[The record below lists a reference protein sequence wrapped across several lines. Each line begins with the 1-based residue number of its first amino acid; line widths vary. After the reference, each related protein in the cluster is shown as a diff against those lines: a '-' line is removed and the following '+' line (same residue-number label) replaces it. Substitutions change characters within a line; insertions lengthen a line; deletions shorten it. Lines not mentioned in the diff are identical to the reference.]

1 MKRKTTLFALL
12 VLFASV
18 LFAAPVDPEKARE
31 IAVSFWNS
39 KAELNKNVTLKLVDD
54 APAKAGAVKDNT
66 VSKIPEQYYLFSAG
80 DNGGFVIISG
90 DDRLSP
96 VVGYSDRGFAGEMPP
111 ALAEWLDEYSEYVD
125 DVRAGIVMP
134 VKAAAAAPGDKI
146 EPMLQTSW
154 NQSAPYNNYCPEVNG
169 QKTPTGC
176 TATAM
181 AQVMKFHEWPVTP
194 TTNVVW
200 KNNITGESETLY
212 LTSRTYQWSKML
224 SHYRNGYTAEE
235 ADAVATL
242 MVDVG
247 KSIGSNYALAGTGSN
262 EIYVSYALVNIFD
275 YSPDVTIVRRSEHTD
290 EEYVSIIRENLE
302 ARQPIVYT
310 GLSQSYG
317 AGHAFVCDGI
327 DENNMLHI
335 DWGWDG
341 SYNGY
346 FDMTSMAPG
355 GAGIGGGEDR
365 YNVGQS
371 MIVNIRPR
379 KSDEQSVAGV
389 PTVYMMNV
397 VDARANLSQGAP
409 EDLYR
414 QSISYDASGNA
425 SIRFS
430 AGFLN
435 WSHSNVEVSMVVG
448 FEKDGEPVSLVKVAE
463 PQEMDFNDSFGY
475 YITLP
480 ISNLQ
485 SSEDYL
491 EKGSYRVRMYYAD
504 SNDNVYLVRGA
515 ENGLLLEVGDTY
527 VTLSKELPAIEVS
540 SVTFHKTPQMKGD
553 GLAFDARFKTVN
565 DKGATVLIVPV
576 VNRLLDN
583 GSYSRAILTSEAEM
597 IQVYDDRD
605 IVATFETSYAFP
617 DDGEYYLSFMYNLKN
632 EFIDRTMDVDNANLF
647 DIAGKSSDIIIKS
660 QFDGATPSTT
670 AISATSVNWG
680 ESLEVKATVK
690 NITTTSDSFTG
701 ILAIVIEENST
712 KKSYVLAKEYV
723 EGLAKNAKVELS
735 YKAPDYAPIVV
746 PGYYT
751 AYVCEV
757 KNGKL
762 EKIKQSATTC
772 DFAIGTGASNL
783 VYADARMVINDG
795 SNVRQGVP
803 FDLKVSLNTVG
814 GGFDG
819 YIRVQVTNGLAKYVE
834 SDYIP
839 VSLNGDNAVD
849 VIVPCTCSDKTIL
862 GRYRMNI
869 NYYNS
874 KKGKIGTVSNNTIE
888 YPDNGYFWVADVTAI
903 DELHDGESGVAAGEG
918 CIDVIADDAVVT
930 VYTLDG
936 RTVYRGAAAT
946 VTVEKGLYVVTVA
959 VPGKAVETT
968 KILVK

>member
-1 MKRKTTLFALL
+1 MKKTTTLSILILF
-12 VLFASV
+12 FAITA
-18 LFAAPVDPEKARE
+18 FAGPVDPEKALE
-31 IAVSFWNS
+31 IANSFWKS
-39 KAELNKNVTLKLVDD
+39 
-54 APAKAGAVKDNT
+54 
-66 VSKIPEQYYLFSAG
+66 IPEQEQSELHLSPVGPSKSAGRDGVQKADAQYYLFAPEDKS
-80 DNGGFVIISG
+80 GFVIVSG
-90 DDRLSP
+90 EDRLAP
-96 VVGYSDRGFAGEMPP
+96 VVGYSTGACMGDMPP
-111 ALAEWLDEYSEYVD
+111 ALAEWLDEYSEYVN

-134 VKAAAAAPGDKI
+134 AKTAVAAHGEKI
-146 EPMLQTSW
+146 EPMLKTSW

-181 AQVMKFHEWPVTP
+181 AQVMKFHEWPVKAT
-194 TTNVVW
+194 
-200 KNNITGESETLY
+200 KNIYWMSNITGKEEY
-212 LTSRTYQWSKML
+212 VKLTSHSYKWSDML
-224 SHYRNGYTAEE
+224 DHYRNGYTQAQ
-235 ADAVATL
+235 ADAVAQL

-247 KSIGSNYALAGTGSN
+247 KSIGSSYALAGTGSN

-310 GLSQSYG
+310 GMSQSYG

-379 KSDEQSVAGV
+379 KSDEQSVAGT

-397 VDARANLSQGAP
+397 VDARADLKQGAP

-435 WSHSNVEVSMVVG
+435 WSHSSVKVSMVVG
-448 FEKDGEPVSLVKVAE
+448 LEKDGEPVSMVKVAD
-463 PQEMDFNDSFGY
+463 PKGMDFNDSFGY

-540 SVTFHKTPQMKGD
+540 SVTFHKTPHMKGD

-576 VNRLLDN
+576 VNRLLEN
-583 GSYSRAILTSEAEM
+583 GSYSRTILTSEAEM

-617 DDGEYYLSFMYNLKN
+617 DYGEYYLSFMYNLKN

-647 DIAGKSSDIIIKS
+647 DIEGKCENFIIEPLP
-660 QFDGATPSTT
+660 DGAVLMT
-670 AISATSVNWG
+670 
-680 ESLEVKATVK
+680 ESLSLDESYVAWGSSLKITATVK
-690 NITTTSDSFTG
+690 NIASSDDVYNGNIRLIAEDVNSGDRYT
-701 ILAIVIEENST
+701 LLNRQIEALEKDKQET
-712 KKSYVLAKEYV
+712 
-723 EGLAKNAKVELS
+723 LS
-735 YKAPDYAPIVV
+735 YNSPDYLPMLSPGRYVV
-746 PGYYT
+746 YI
-751 AYVCEV
+751 CELKDGV
-757 KNGKL
+757 WS
-762 EKIKQSATTC
+762 KIKQSAATC
-772 DFAIGTGASNL
+772 YVNITDNGSVAPYVDG
-783 VYADARMVINDG
+783 VCEING
-795 SNVRQGVP
+795 GNKVRQGVP
-803 FDLKVSLNTVG
+803 FTAKLNLNCVNGDFEGFVRVLISKGLSSYITSEYISVSLKKGVATEV
-814 GGFDG
+814 
-819 YIRVQVTNGLAKYVE
+819 
-834 SDYIP
+834 
-839 VSLNGDNAVD
+839 
-849 VIVPCTCSDKTIL
+849 VIDCTCSEKTPL

-869 NYYNS
+869 NYYDSN
-874 KKGKIGTVSNNTIE
+874 KTKLGVVSNNTFV

-903 DELHDGESGVAAGEG
+903 AEMHDGESGVVAGEG
-918 CIDVIADDAVVT
+918 CINVIADDAVVT

>member
-31 IAVSFWNS
+31 MAVLFWNS

-54 APAKAGAVKDNT
+54 APSKAGAVKDNT
-66 VSKIPEQYYLFSAG
+66 VSKVPEQYYLFSAG

-125 DVRAGIVMP
+125 DVRSGIVMP

-181 AQVMKFHEWPVTP
+181 AQIMKFHEWPLTP
-194 TTNVVW
+194 KANVIW
-200 KNNITGESETLY
+200 KNNITGVSETLY
-212 LTSRTYQWSKML
+212 LTSHTYDWSKML
-224 SHYRNGYTAEE
+224 PHYRNGYTAEQ

-247 KSIGSNYALAGTGSN
+247 KAIDSNYALAGTGSS
-262 EIYVSYALVNIFD
+262 EVSASYALVNVFD
-275 YSPDVTIVRRSEHTD
+275 YSPDATIVRRSEYTD
-290 EEYVSIIRENLE
+290 EEFVAIIRENLE
-302 ARQPIVYT
+302 ARQPLLYT
-310 GLSQSYG
+310 GHSQSYG
-317 AGHAFVCDGI
+317 SGHAFVCDGI

-341 SYNGY
+341 TYNGY
-346 FDMTSMAPG
+346 FDMTYMTPEG
-355 GAGIGGGEDR
+355 TGIGGGEGS
-365 YNVGQS
+365 YNVGQA
-371 MIVNIRPR
+371 IIANIRPR
-379 KSDEQSVAGV
+379 VDGEPDEEGV

-397 VDARANLSQGAP
+397 VDVRAASNPAT
-409 EDLYR
+409 LYE
-414 QSISYDASGNA
+414 QSVGYNA
-425 SIRFS
+425 NSEATVRIA
-430 AGFLN
+430 AGLLN
-435 WSHSNVEVSMVVG
+435 WSHSSVGLSMVIA
-448 FEKDGEPVSLVKVAE
+448 FEKDGKLVSETLIGDRQA
-463 PQEMDFNDSFGY
+463 MAYNSSFGY
-475 YITLP
+475 YIKLSL
-480 ISNLQ
+480 SNDPA
-485 SSEDYL
+485 SEIYF
-491 EKGSYRVRMYYAD
+491 EKGKYRVLLCYSD
-504 SNDNVYLVRGA
+504 DEDNLYLARGA
-515 ENGLLLEVGDTY
+515 ENGLELEVGDSY
-527 VTLSKELPAIEVS
+527 VTIRKELPEIELS
-540 SVTFHKTPQMKGD
+540 SVSYHKTPQMKGD
-553 GLAFDARFKTVN
+553 GLAFDAKFKTTN
-565 DKGATVLIVPV
+565 GKSATVLLVPV
-576 VNRLLDN
+576 INKLQDN
-583 GSYSRAILTSEAEM
+583 GTYKRSYLTSEAEL

-605 IVATFETSYAFP
+605 IMATFETSYAFP
-617 DDGEYYLSFMYNLKN
+617 EDGEYYISFMYNLKN

-712 KKSYVLAKEYV
+712 KKSYVLAKESV

-751 AYVCEV
+751 AYICEV

-814 GGFDG
+814 DSFDG
-819 YIRVQVTNGLAKYVE
+819 YIRVQVTNGLTKYVE

-849 VIVPCTCSDKTIL
+849 VIVPCTCSEKTIL